1 MKKAISFSLW
11 GDKFRY
17 NGGAVQNAELALE
30 VYPGWDCVFFVGA
43 SVPEKTIEDLS
54 KFPNVKLLSTA
65 AAGDWTGM
73 FWRFTLIDSGEYD
86 AVIVRDVDSR
96 LSFRE
101 KAAVDEWLKS
111 DKLFHIM
118 RDNHQHNTEILGG
131 MWGVR
136 KSVLNFSD
144 AISRYS
150 RVGDYWQTDQNFLRD
165 VIWSIASTSSVTHDE
180 FFAKINFPFG
190 TRNQFHF
197 VGQAYD
203 GDGAV
208 LGSGE
213 NFFDYFKDEKKEYE
227 KYASS
232 SR

>member
-30 VYPGWDCVFFVGA
+30 VYTDWDCVFFVGA

-54 KFPNVKLLSTA
+54 KFPNVKLLSTTA
-65 AAGDWTGM
+65 VGDWTGM

-136 KSVLNFSD
+136 KNVLNFSD

-203 GDGAV
+203 GDGTV

-232 SR
+232 SC

>member
-17 NGGAVQNAELALE
+17 NGGAVQNAQLALE
-30 VYPGWDCVFFVGA
+30 VYPDWDCVFFIGS

-54 KFPNVKLLSTA
+54 KFPNVKLLSTT

-73 FWRFTLIDSGEYD
+73 FWRFILIDSGEYD

-136 KSVLNFSD
+136 KNVLNFSD

-165 VIWSIASTSSVTHDE
+165 VVWSIASASNVTHDE

-190 TRNQFHF
+190 VRDPFHF

-203 GDGAV
+203 GDGTV

-227 KYASS
+227 KYASG